1 MKILNLTQH
10 VGTPEQSADGLV
22 DLQAA
27 DIGMLRTL
35 LTFDEAPSPSE
46 IIARAEAI
54 ADIAQE
60 HGYQAAMIGGALWL
74 MSALEMSLKLRGIK
88 PVYSFSRREVV
99 EEVGKNGEVVKTTR
113 FKHVEFIHA

>member
-10 VGTPEQSADGLV
+10 VGTPEQAADGLV
-22 DLQAA
+22 DLGSA
-27 DIGMLRTL
+27 DIGMLRAL
-35 LTFDEAPSPSE
+35 LTFDDPPSSSE

-54 ADIAQE
+54 ADIAVN

-88 PVYSFSRREVV
+88 PVYSFSRRVVV
-99 EEVGKNGEVVKTTR
+99 EEAGQNGEVVKTTK
-113 FKHVEFIHA
+113 FKHERFIHA